1 MKPDV
6 LVIGDSHAAPLA
18 WGCEALGLKV
28 EHISFSGRNWHE
40 GNIIP
45 HDDHGI
51 WVKKRR
57 WAQKI
62 FTDLMEQ
69 LGVSNLANT
78 GMPVLGSF
86 GYHMG
91 RLVPPFGWNDH
102 VSPAEDEPFPENHLH
117 ASSAFVSDYVHLYRN
132 PHFRL
137 ARNFARGSRL
147 ALIAPPPAFS
157 RPNYKAFRLEITRRL
172 MAEGAAVYDP
182 EEDFIDPETGVM
194 RPELLAGDNI
204 HGNEEYG
211 RQLVSKLIERGYFE
225 RP

>member
-40 GNIIP
+40 GNIFP
-45 HDDHGI
+45 HPEHGI
-51 WVKKRR
+51 WVMKRR

-62 FTDLMEQ
+62 FTDLKET
-69 LGVSNLANT
+69 LGVDNLAQS

-91 RLVPPFGWNDH
+91 RLVPPFGWHDH
-102 VSPAEDEPFPENHLH
+102 VSPAPGEEMPQSALH
-117 ASSAFVSDYVHLYRN
+117 ASSGFVTDYVHAFRN
-132 PHFRL
+132 QHFRL
-137 ARNFARGSRL
+137 AREFAKGSKL
-147 ALIAPPPAFS
+147 ALIAPPPAFD
-157 RPNYKAFRLEITRRL
+157 RPNYEAFRSEITRRL
-172 MAEGAAVYDP
+172 KGEGAKVYDP
-182 EEDFIDPETGVM
+182 KEDFLDPKTGLM
-194 RPELLAGDNI
+194 QAELLAGDNV

-211 RQLVSKLIERGYFE
+211 RQLVAKLIERGYLE
-225 RP
+225 TP